1 MAWSFRKRI
10 KIAPGV
16 NIHLSKSGVST
27 SVGPK
32 GAKVNVGPKGTS
44 VYTSIPGTGL
54 YYRGK
59 VSEGTSPSSSKS
71 NKTAGNNTG
80 RKIASFETND
90 ASSDAKRMADSM
102 YHHMETKESIN
113 DARQNTKH
121 NKSTSFLSDWTY
133 PRGNGS
139 VFYGCLG
146 SWPRFLIWVGILL
159 LLFFI
164 YDGIKN
170 ASLEWWQFTLY
181 SSLVIGALLF
191 LWRINGGTLSFSKE
205 RSRFYLI
212 TCISF
217 AVVLWLTIVKR
228 AYSALLIGGLVTL
241 SIILVVIILSNQSI
255 RDRLFSRSQ
264 QIEDESINESIPES
278 IIETKPTKT
287 LHANSRKSRLSPEMN
302 EIVKSVVEEPSSID
316 DKLDSK

>member
-16 NIHLSKSGVST
+16 DVNLSKSGIST

-32 GAKVNVGPKGTS
+32 GAKVNVGPKGST

-71 NKTAGNNTG
+71 NKKAGNKTD
-80 RKIASFETND
+80 RKNASFATYD
-90 ASSDAKRMADSM
+90 ADSDAKRMADSM
-102 YHHMETKESIN
+102 YHHIQTRKSIN
-113 DARQNTKH
+113 DARQYAKH
-121 NKSTSFLSDWTY
+121 SKWTSFLSGWTY

-181 SSLVIGALLF
+181 SSLVLGALLF
-191 LWRINGGTLSFSKE
+191 LWRINGGSLNFSEE
-205 RSRFYLI
+205 RGRFYLI

-241 SIILVVIILSNQSI
+241 SIILVVLLLSNQSI

-264 QIEDESINESIPES
+264 QIEDESLIESITESIP
-278 IIETKPTKT
+278 ETKPTKT
-287 LHANSRKSRLSPEMN
+287 LHAISRKSRLSPEMK
-302 EIVKSVVEEPSSID
+302 EIVKSVVEKSSSVED
-316 DKLDSK
+316 ELDSK